1 MEELAD
7 AIAIKEHL
15 ARKVGV
21 HPRDVEVDGEEA
33 RCRKVPLSAFPFGID
48 RQGGV
53 VSVSDDGPERL
64 DLGLVQDYWRGRLG
78 IADSPREQL
87 LLAAVRRFLGR
98 LTVIDPAALEK
109 ILDFGFW
116 RRAEREDYRC
126 RAAALGLPTVIH
138 FLDVP
143 EAVLVATAGSSKPT
157 AGRAPCTKSRR
168 HAQGDGWENSSHRMP
183 ASSAWPINRNGD
195 RFSGLRF
202 RPHLRP
208 SFMV

>member
-109 ILDFGFW
+109 IRDFGFW
-116 RRAEREDYRC
+116 RRAEREDYRA
-126 RAAALGLPTVIH
+126 RAAALGVPTVIH

-143 EAVLVATAGSSKPT
+143 EAVLVARLEARNQQQ
-157 AGRAPCTKSRR
+157 ADD
-168 HAQGDGWENSSHRMP
+168 HALIPIAMLK
-183 ASSAWPINRNGD
+183 AWLGKFEPPDANELGLVD
-195 RFSGLRF
+195 R
-202 RPHLRP
+202 P
-208 SFMV
+208 